1 MQRLNNILSNTIAL
15 IAIALMSASCLLE
28 KEDAS
33 SRMQEVMIELSV
45 SAGEMTKASV
55 ATDESEVSSL
65 RIYAFYG
72 NRLVGYASRGALAE
86 GEPFYMDLRLPETG
100 LHNVDFYLIANE
112 KEMDFESAPVALS
125 ENMTRSQL
133 EGIRFTK
140 LSSKSTLPMY
150 CKQTEE
156 INVDQLISEINAET
170 GHEGH
175 YFLAQKIKF
184 NLSRSLAKISLY
196 AAKVQGTDQTPK
208 ILNAKF
214 LAPGTRIYS
223 YLFPQTDEVLDG
235 VQSRANDV
243 VILNSPVTLSKAI
256 EKGSSAVKDAS
267 NYDLVTEAYT
277 AEVTCGSSDW
287 SVTSGNPSELVL
299 HVEYALAENDG
310 RIENGYIYMPR
321 ITRNTHYKVCVL
333 INSEG
338 RILLNYEVA
347 PWDDN
352 EMEPIV
358 FDYPTHSYL
367 HESITDAVSERL
379 IDPASEAVMSETK
392 PFVGYFQMTYPDNDS
407 WTPTL
412 MGPDAGNCE
421 VTVYE
426 INGNE
431 EKKLT
436 DEDWPIPAS
445 EYWYRIEVKPD
456 PSKVDIGAE
465 VRLAVTYKASGFDTM
480 EYLLINGSYQ
490 EYYWPYSG
498 TSQQDANYVIITM
511 VN

>member
-15 IAIALMSASCLLE
+15 VAVALMAAGCLLE

-33 SRMQEVMIELSV
+33 GQMQDVMIELSV

-55 ATDESEVSSL
+55 TADESAVNSL
-65 RIYAFYG
+65 RIYAFYADK
-72 NRLVGYASRGALAE
+72 LVGYASRGALAD
-86 GEPFYMDLRLPETG
+86 GEPFYMDLNLPATG
-100 LHNVDFYLIANE
+100 THNVDFYLIANE
-112 KEMDFESAPVALS
+112 KEMNFESAPVVLS

-140 LSSKSTLPMY
+140 LSSKNTLPMY
-150 CKQTEE
+150 CRQTES
-156 INVDQLISEINAET
+156 INVDQLTSELNTES

-208 ILNAKF
+208 ILSATL
-214 LAPGTRIYS
+214 LAPGTRLYS

-243 VILNSPVTLSKAI
+243 VILSSPVNVSKAI
-256 EKGSSAVKDAS
+256 EKGSAAEKDAS
-267 NYDLVTEAYT
+267 SYGLMTEAYT
-277 AEVTCGSSDW
+277 AEITSGSSDW
-287 SVTSGNPSELVL
+287 SVSSGNPSELVI

-310 RIENGYIYMPR
+310 KIENAYIYMPR
-321 ITRNTHYKVCVL
+321 ITRNTHYKVCAL
-333 INSEG
+333 INAEG
-338 RILLNYEVA
+338 RILINYEVA

-352 EMEPIV
+352 VMEPIV
-358 FDYPTHSYL
+358 FDYPTHTYL
-367 HESITDAVSERL
+367 HASISDVASDR
-379 IDPASEAVMSETK
+379 IADPASEAIMSETK
-392 PFVGYFQMTYPDNDS
+392 PFVGYFQMTYPENDS

-412 MGPDAGNCE
+412 MGPAAGNCE

-426 INGNE
+426 IDGTE
-431 EKKLT
+431 ERKIM
-436 DEDWPIPAS
+436 DEHWPIPAS
-445 EYWYRIEVKPD
+445 DHWYKIEVKPD
-456 PSKVDIGAE
+456 PSKIDDGTE
-465 VRLAVTYKASGFDTM
+465 VKLAVTYKATGFDTM
-480 EYLLINGSYQ
+480 DYLLINGSYQ

-498 TSQQDANYVIITM
+498 NSQQDANYVIITM